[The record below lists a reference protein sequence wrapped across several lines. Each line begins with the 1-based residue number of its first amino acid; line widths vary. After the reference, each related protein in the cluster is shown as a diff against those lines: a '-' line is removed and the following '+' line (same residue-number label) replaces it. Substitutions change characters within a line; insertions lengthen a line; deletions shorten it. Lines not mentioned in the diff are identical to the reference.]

1 MLLHSQYTNDET
13 CYYLWIVA
21 LLVLIDYIPH
31 FHEISQFFCTVSPKC
46 QGADVILF
54 WLNCTKNYEE
64 KRKGQEWAPPPLAVL
79 LIRPIKFLCLI
90 DYQDRDSKFS
100 NPLEFEMI
108 FTLKVHGLQFF
119 YTIISS

>member
-13 CYYLWIVA
+13 CYYLQIFA
-21 LLVLIDYIPH
+21 LLNFIDYIPH

-54 WLNCTKNYEE
+54 WLNCTKNYED
-64 KRKGQEWAPPPLAVL
+64 KRKGQQCAPPPLAIVL
-79 LIRPIKFLCLI
+79 IHSIKFLCLI
-90 DYQDRDSKFS
+90 DYQDWDSNFS
-100 NPLEFEMI
+100 CRLEFEMI

-119 YTIISS
+119 YTVIS